1 MDGLSQLLGVLVTE
15 NSPLSAPW
23 RLVSVAEGRFALQG
37 QPTSSD

>member
-1 MDGLSQLLGVLVTE
+1 MDSLSQLLGVLVTE